1 MQYNAKAP
9 LTVETHWQIEE
20 VIDGDSI
27 IIRNR
32 FSQLQKRIR
41 LYGLD
46 APEVHINR
54 KMIEEEQ
61 KSHLAAHFLRQF
73 GLMSLQ
79 YVLSVAP
86 PKTVVTIITE
96 QDNFYDYWNRQLGY
110 VILPGGECLNDL
122 LLINGFA
129 KATDEYYCERLAEFQ
144 KMNRKA
150 QLKKRG
156 IYKHVKKF

>member
-1 MQYNAKAP
+1 MQYSVKAP
-9 LTVETHWQIEE
+9 LIVETHWKIEE

-27 IIRNR
+27 IISHL

-73 GLMSLQ
+73 GFMSLE

-86 PKTVVTIITE
+86 PKTNVTIITE
-96 QDNFYDYWNRQLGY
+96 TNNYYDYWKRQLAY

-122 LLINGFA
+122 LLINGYA
-129 KATDEYYCERLAEFQ
+129 KATSQYYCSRIGEFLDF
-144 KMNRKA
+144 NRQA
-150 QLKKRG
+150 QLDNKG
-156 IYKHVKKF
+156 IYSFVNKF

>member
-1 MQYNAKAP
+1 MQYNAKIP
-9 LTVETHWQIEE
+9 YTVETHWQIEE
-20 VIDGDSI
+20 VLDGDSI
-27 IIRNR
+27 IICNR
-32 FSQLQKRIR
+32 FTQMKKEIR

-46 APEVHINR
+46 APEVKINR
-54 KMIEEEQ
+54 KMKDDEE
-61 KSHLAAHFLRQF
+61 KSNLPSQLLLQF
-73 GLMSLQ
+73 GLQSLHF
-79 YVLSVAP
+79 VLSVAP
-86 PKTVVTIITE
+86 PKTVVTIVTE
-96 QDNFYDYWNRQLGY
+96 QENFYDYWNRQLGY

-129 KATDEYYCERLAEFQ
+129 KATDEYYCGRLAEFQ

>member
-9 LTVETHWQIEE
+9 LIVETHWQIEE

-86 PKTVVTIITE
+86 PKTCVTIVTE
-96 QDNFYDYWNRQLGY
+96 TNNYYDYWKRQLAY
-110 VILPGGECLNDL
+110 VILPGGECLNEL

-129 KATDEYYCERLAEFQ
+129 KVTDKYFCSKLADYQ
-144 KMNRKA
+144 LLNRQA
-150 QLKKRG
+150 QLNELG
-156 IYKHVKKF
+156 IYSQVKRF